1 MSDKIIWF
9 CCFALLSV
17 GIILGVN
24 LDSNSTTLDSLYKV
38 FGVVSGIGTLLT
50 AIIAS
55 SALYTWRHQFSHS
68 ERFKALKELEQVSL
82 ECISSIEKYKGVY
95 EDEYLPIKTPFYY
108 KDHAQSKIEYRKAFE
123 VAKERYRVDVDFVQ
137 SLLTPKELKSFKF
150 TYGYFTTQIHG
161 ISNCIVRSYEH
172 LEGEERNQNL
182 IKVEADILALK
193 LEIKESLRK
202 LRGR

>member
-1 MSDKIIWF
+1 MSDKVIWF

-24 LDSNSTTLDSLYKV
+24 LDSNSTTLDSFYKV

-68 ERFKALKELEQVSL
+68 ERFKALTELEQVSM
-82 ECISSIEKYKGVY
+82 ECISSIEKYRGVY
-95 EDEYLPIKTPFYY
+95 EDEHLPVNTPFYY
-108 KDHAQSKIEYRKAFE
+108 PDHAEAKREYRKAFE
-123 VAKERYRVDVDFVQ
+123 DAKERYRVGVDFVQ
-137 SLLTPKELKSFKF
+137 SLLTPKELTSFKF
-150 TYGYFTTQIHG
+150 TYGYFTAQIHG
-161 ISNCIVRSYEH
+161 ISNRIVNSYEH
-172 LEGEERNQNL
+172 FEGEERHQNL
-182 IKVEADILALK
+182 IKVEADILDLK